1 MGAANGN
8 DRLHGLDAVR
18 GYALMLGI
26 VYHATMS
33 FLPGPQIWVVRDT
46 HQSLFLSG
54 LFFVSHM
61 FRMTTFFLIAGFFG
75 HIVVEKRG
83 VKAFVKDRA
92 KRIALPLVVGWP
104 ILFAA
109 IVGATIYGAYVS
121 SGHMPTAA
129 EHAAA
134 VAHGPRPSPL
144 AFPLTHLWFLYLLLW
159 LYAATLG
166 LRALVLRLD
175 THGRF
180 RAKADAILATIVE
193 SRFAPAALALPGAL
207 AMAFTGF
214 GLEWF
219 GIQTPDSSLLP
230 NIPALV
236 AYFTAFGFGWLLH
249 RQSGLMNIWARR
261 WPFHLVLA
269 IALTAD
275 CLRMVGA
282 IPHVAPSP
290 IGPQRLLYSAVY
302 SLATWNWTLAVIGL
316 ALKHLSNESPVR
328 RYIADSSYWLYLIH
342 LPIVMVLQAMV
353 AKLNL
358 PAEVKILIVL
368 GVALPLMF
376 ASYQLMV
383 RRTFIGAILNGRR
396 AVPKT
401 KKGSVKS
408 APRLAQPEPAE

>member
-33 FLPGPQIWVVRDT
+33 FLPGPQIWPVIDT
-46 HQSLFLSG
+46 HRSLFLSG

-75 HIVVEKRG
+75 HMVVEKRG

-104 ILFAA
+104 FLFAG
-109 IVGATIYGAYVS
+109 IVGATIFGAYVS
-121 SGHMPTAA
+121 SGHLPTLA
-129 EHAAA
+129 EHAA
-134 VAHGPRPSPL
+134 VAARAPPPPPL

-175 THGRF
+175 QQGKV
-180 RAKADAILATIVE
+180 RAAADAAVAAVVE
-193 SRFAPAALALPGAL
+193 SPLAPLALAAPTVLVFL
-207 AMAFTGF
+207 F
-214 GLEWF
+214 GGPWREWF
-219 GIQTPDSSLLP
+219 GVQTPDSSLIP
-230 NIPALV
+230 NAEAAV

-261 WPFHLVLA
+261 WPLNLA
-269 IALTAD
+269 LAVALTAG
-275 CLRMVGA
+275 CLSMAG
-282 IPHVAPSP
+282 VAP
-290 IGPQRLLYSAVY
+290 LLTLAKPGWPTAAFAVCY
-302 SLATWNWTLAVIGL
+302 AVATWSWTFAAIGL
-316 ALKHLSNESPVR
+316 ALKFLSNESPAR

-342 LPIVMVLQAMV
+342 LPLVMLLQAMV
-353 AKLNL
+353 VKLDA

-368 GVALPLMF
+368 GVAFPLMF

-383 RRTFIGAILNGRR
+383 RHSFIGAILNGRR
-396 AVPKT
+396 APKP
-401 KKGSVKS
+401 VR
-408 APRLAQPEPAE
+408 AAARLARPELAE